1 MKYTLI
7 TPKGRIYVFTVK
19 ACAEIFQQAYG
30 GTLVS
35 EFENEQCSEL
45 QRDVAGEEF

>member
-7 TPKGRIYVFTVK
+7 TPTGRVITFYGL

-30 GTLVS
+30 GALI
-35 EFENEQCSEL
+35 ENSILETI
-45 QRDVAGEEF
+45 EETV